1 MPRFGTV
8 KRQYPRVEVLRGFNP
23 NEPFTLSAAYP
34 VADGVT
40 IQSGQVI
47 SLANNPDGDGLT
59 KWILGWVAGI
69 PYIAYNDWNESTGK
83 DEDVLE
89 AGKLPGL
96 SCLGQYEIQT
106 AFWKEADEASFVPG
120 TPVSPDGVTGDIK
133 VGALESGVP
142 IMGYVTRNRGA
153 LNLGPTGAGN
163 NGVNSAAVNLD
174 VVTFET
180 AYAPNSADA
189 GA

>member
-8 KRQYPRVEVLRGFNP
+8 KRQNPRVEVLRGFNP
-23 NEPFTLSAAYP
+23 NEPFTLTQAYP

-47 SLANNPDGDGLT
+47 SLAHDPDGDGLD
-59 KWILGWVAGI
+59 KWILGWVSGI
-69 PYIAYNDWNESTGK
+69 PYIAYNDWNVTTGK

-96 SCLGQYEIQT
+96 SSTGQFEIQT
-106 AFWKEADEASFVPG
+106 AFFSGDEADFVPG
-120 TPVSPDGVTGDIK
+120 APVGPDAATGDIK
-133 VGALESGVP
+133 VTTVGSAVP

-174 VVTFET
+174 VVSFET
-180 AYAPNSADA
+180 AYSPNPV
-189 GA
+189 

>member
-8 KRQYPRVEVLRGFNP
+8 KRQNPRVEVLRGFNP
-23 NEPFTLSAAYP
+23 NEPFTLTQAYP

-47 SLANNPDGDGLT
+47 SLAHDPDGDGLD
-59 KWILGWVAGI
+59 KWILGWVSGI
-69 PYIAYNDWNESTGK
+69 PDIAYNDWNVTTGK

-96 SCLGQYEIQT
+96 SSTGQFEIQT
-106 AFWKEADEASFVPG
+106 AFFSGDEADFVPG
-120 TPVSPDGVTGDIK
+120 APVGPDAATGDIK
-133 VGALESGVP
+133 VTTVGSAVP

-174 VVTFET
+174 VVSFET
-180 AYAPNSADA
+180 AYSPNPV
-189 GA
+189 